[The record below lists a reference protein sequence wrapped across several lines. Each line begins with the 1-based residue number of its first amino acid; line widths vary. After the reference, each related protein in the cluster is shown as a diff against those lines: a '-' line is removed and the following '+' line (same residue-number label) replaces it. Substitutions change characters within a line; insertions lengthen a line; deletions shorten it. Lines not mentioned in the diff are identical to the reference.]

1 MNQLRIELAGG
12 RTAFMPG
19 QPISG
24 RVSWRLA
31 DQPSSAQLRLF
42 WYTSGK
48 GVTDVGVVEML
59 PFASPQR
66 EDQRE
71 FTLTLPREPYSF
83 SGTLI
88 ALRWALELMLEP
100 GGLVER
106 LEFVLAPT
114 GQPVVLGSPGT

>member
-1 MNQLRIELAGG
+1 MDTLSLDILPNTVARPRSVIGGTAHWSLDAPPTLIE
-12 RTAFMPG
+12 
-19 QPISG
+19 
-24 RVSWRLA
+24 V
-31 DQPSSAQLRLF
+31 RLF

-100 GGLVER
+100 GGFVER
-106 LEFVLAPT
+106 LEFVLSPT
-114 GQPVVLGSPGT
+114 GQPVVLGSPGA

>member
-106 LEFVLAPT
+106 LEFVLSPT
-114 GQPVVLGSPGT
+114 GQPVVLGPSST

>member
-106 LEFVLAPT
+106 LEFVLSPT